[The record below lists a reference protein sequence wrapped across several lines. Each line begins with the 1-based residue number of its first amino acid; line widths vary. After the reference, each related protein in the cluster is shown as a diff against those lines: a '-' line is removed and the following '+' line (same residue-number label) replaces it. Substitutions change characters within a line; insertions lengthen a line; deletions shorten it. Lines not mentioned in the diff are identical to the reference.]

1 MKEETRQ
8 MVRFSK
14 DVSRMRQ
21 EKQENKQQMCP
32 DMFFCFPLAFFPPP
46 KNISR
51 ISSPLNRNLEG
62 KFDIILG
69 IVKLLCVAVTGVL
82 FLHSFMKPTYNVAGL

>member
-1 MKEETRQ
+1 MLGDDLKFLGFQSSPFPILKAHKMKEETRQ

-32 DMFFCFPLAFFPPP
+32 DMFFCFPLAFFFPP
-46 KNISR
+46 
-51 ISSPLNRNLEG
+51 
-62 KFDIILG
+62 
-69 IVKLLCVAVTGVL
+69 
-82 FLHSFMKPTYNVAGL
+82 